1 MIKDYKDF
9 YIFKLKLEESIKRY
23 LAAKNIPTLGLKLL
37 DIKETSIVVYN
48 NEQTYEID
56 IYSLKIGGNYG

>member
-9 YIFKLKLEESIKRY
+9 YNFKLKLEESIKRY
-23 LAAKNIPTLGLKLL
+23 LAVKNIPTSGLKIL

-48 NEQTYEID
+48 NEQTYEIG
-56 IYSLKIGGNYG
+56 IYNLKIGGNYG

>member
-9 YIFKLKLEESIKRY
+9 YNFKLKLEESIKRY
-23 LAAKNIPTLGLKLL
+23 LAVKNIPTSGLKIL

-56 IYSLKIGGNYG
+56 IYNLKIGGNYG